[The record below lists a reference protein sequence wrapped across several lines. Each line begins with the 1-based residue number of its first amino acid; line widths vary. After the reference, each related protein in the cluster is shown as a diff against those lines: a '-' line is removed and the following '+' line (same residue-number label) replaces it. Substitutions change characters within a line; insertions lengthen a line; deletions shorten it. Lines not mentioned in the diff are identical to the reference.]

1 MWSSPAN
8 ENSGSG
14 HGRIS
19 SCFFFLFFVLL
30 FFFANILYSLSEYT
44 TSPLFEIYSI
54 SLLIFF
60 PENWFLISFSF
71 IALSSIDTRF
81 LLNLLLKVLIKVNFS
96 YYCSTLSKKKKSPSG
111 QAWHGVLISSD
122 TIEFTLTQ
130 NSTTFLKKYRSPVV
144 IF

>member
-1 MWSSPAN
+1 MKTA
-8 ENSGSG
+8 EVVMVGLVVV
-14 HGRIS
+14 
-19 SCFFFLFFVLL
+19 FFFSFLFCF

-96 YYCSTLSKKKKSPSG
+96 YYCSTLSKKKNRH
-111 QAWHGVLISSD
+111 QARRGMVCLSVRTRLSSH
-122 TIEFTLTQ
+122 
-130 NSTTFLKKYRSPVV
+130 
-144 IF
+144 